1 MDFHKIKLITIAALL
16 SDDILLG
23 MFVLKGGNAL
33 ELVYELQTGEVSI
46 SIFRWRVILNRKSG
60 HVLNGKWIRY

>member
-1 MDFHKIKLITIAALL
+1 MDFHKIKLITNPALL

-23 MFVLKGGNAL
+23 IFVLKGGNAL
-33 ELVYELQTGEVSI
+33 ELVYEITNRGSI
-46 SIFRWRVILNRKSG
+46 DIDFSMEGDLNRKSG